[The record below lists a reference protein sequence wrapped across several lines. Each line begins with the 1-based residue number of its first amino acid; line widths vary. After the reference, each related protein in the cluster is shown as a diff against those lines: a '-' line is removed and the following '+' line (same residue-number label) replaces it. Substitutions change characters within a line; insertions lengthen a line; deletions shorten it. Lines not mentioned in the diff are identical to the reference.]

1 MRILGVLLTLFLA
14 SAGWLYYKA
23 FVHDEPLSITA
34 STIEQLQFLRKQ
46 AKFADLPGEDTKAER
61 DRNESNLNELLD
73 RIIAGLSAH
82 PPWTRCTSKTQ
93 RHANDSLTTLCKS
106 TMLLASQAPMAPSPS
121 SSSSFSPMCVAS
133 HMKCSA
139 NKQIPVAQ
147 IDTSIA
153 TPTNEQY

>member
-23 FVHDEPLSITA
+23 FVHDEPLSIAA
-34 STIEQLQFLRKQ
+34 STLEQLQSLRKQ

-82 PPWTRCTSKTQ
+82 PTKRWVILQMSPTVDKMYLEDTEARERFVDYLVQ
-93 RHANDSLTTLCKS
+93 INDAVGISS
-106 TMLLASQAPMAPSPS
+106 TNGAFAFKLI
-121 SSSSFSPMCVAS
+121 FF
-133 HMKCSA
+133 
-139 NKQIPVAQ
+139 
-147 IDTSIA
+147 
-153 TPTNEQY
+153 

>member
-34 STIEQLQFLRKQ
+34 STMQQLQALRKQ

-73 RIIAGLSAH
+73 RIIVGLSAH
-82 PPWTRCTSKTQ
+82 PNKRWVILQMSPTVDKMYLEDTEARERFVDYLVQ
-93 RHANDSLTTLCKS
+93 INDAVGISS
-106 TMLLASQAPMAPSPS
+106 TNGAFAFKLI
-121 SSSSFSPMCVAS
+121 FF
-133 HMKCSA
+133 
-139 NKQIPVAQ
+139 
-147 IDTSIA
+147 
-153 TPTNEQY
+153 

>member
-23 FVHDEPLSITA
+23 FVHDEPLSIAA
-34 STIEQLQFLRKQ
+34 STIEQLQSLRKQ

-82 PPWTRCTSKTQ
+82 PTKRWVILQMSPTVDKMYLEDTEARERFVDYLVQ
-93 RHANDSLTTLCKS
+93 INDAVGISS
-106 TMLLASQAPMAPSPS
+106 TNGAFAFKLI
-121 SSSSFSPMCVAS
+121 FF
-133 HMKCSA
+133 
-139 NKQIPVAQ
+139 
-147 IDTSIA
+147 
-153 TPTNEQY
+153 

>member
-1 MRILGVLLTLFLA
+1 MRILGVLLTLLLA

-34 STIEQLQFLRKQ
+34 STMQQLQALRKQ

-82 PPWTRCTSKTQ
+82 PNKRWVILQMSPTVDKMYLEDTEARERFVDYLVQ
-93 RHANDSLTTLCKS
+93 INDAVGISS
-106 TMLLASQAPMAPSPS
+106 TNGAFAFKLI
-121 SSSSFSPMCVAS
+121 FF
-133 HMKCSA
+133 
-139 NKQIPVAQ
+139 
-147 IDTSIA
+147 
-153 TPTNEQY
+153 

>member
-34 STIEQLQFLRKQ
+34 STMQQLQALRKQ

-82 PPWTRCTSKTQ
+82 PNKRWVILQMSPTVDKMYLEDTEARERFVDYLVQ
-93 RHANDSLTTLCKS
+93 INDAVGISS
-106 TMLLASQAPMAPSPS
+106 TNGAFAFKLI
-121 SSSSFSPMCVAS
+121 FF
-133 HMKCSA
+133 
-139 NKQIPVAQ
+139 
-147 IDTSIA
+147 
-153 TPTNEQY
+153 